1 MVYVPQERAPGRLGN
16 LRKRQ
21 HIEVKCRDS
30 ETGVRGT
37 IPSRCPFGGGGFW
50 ASEASE
56 ILSQGYRMLE
66 ISSAALGRRRG
77 IKDNRA
83 QGYIP
88 FPLESQDRKNS
99 RERLSAGLVS
109 DGREFL
115 TFLQQ
120 RGKAQCSP
128 PPKGGRGPR
137 VGGNWLNLRSR
148 DSLREFLAGQGHF
161 LGHILNT
168 DAH

>member
-1 MVYVPQERAPGRLGN
+1 
-16 LRKRQ
+16 
-21 HIEVKCRDS
+21 
-30 ETGVRGT
+30 
-37 IPSRCPFGGGGFW
+37 
-50 ASEASE
+50 
-56 ILSQGYRMLE
+56 MLE

-99 RERLSAGLVS
+99 RERLRAGLVS

-128 PPKGGRGPR
+128 RPKGGRGPR

-148 DSLREFLAGQGHF
+148 DSLGEFLPGQGHF

-168 DAH
+168 DAHQMLPNSCAMKWIAPQEAGREQKYHRLAEVFVVLK